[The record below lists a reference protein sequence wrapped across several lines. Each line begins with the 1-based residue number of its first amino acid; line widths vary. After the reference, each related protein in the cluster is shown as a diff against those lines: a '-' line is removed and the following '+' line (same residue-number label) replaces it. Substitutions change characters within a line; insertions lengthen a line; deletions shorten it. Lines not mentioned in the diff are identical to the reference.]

1 MFLCLLVCSPVLW
14 VAKYGEIISG
24 QFLAWEFPGTWHLN
38 VTSFDDGFSI
48 AMFSGGYNCHVWL
61 VVSNILIS
69 HILGIMI
76 PTDCHIVRRGWNH
89 QPDCHVRLHVGLSE
103 VKIQPASMAQ
113 VESLRDRKSDLA
125 RKVDFEQEHCWH
137 WKMLKHPNQIYWI
150 LICHPYHSLSIL
162 SSYYSSWAQKWTS
175 PFFTKMNCFFDRLYQ
190 C

>member
-1 MFLCLLVCSPVLW
+1 
-14 VAKYGEIISG
+14 
-24 QFLAWEFPGTWHLN
+24 
-38 VTSFDDGFSI
+38 
-48 AMFSGGYNCHVWL
+48 
-61 VVSNILIS
+61 
-69 HILGIMI
+69 MI
-76 PTDCHIVRRGWNH
+76 PTDCHIFRRGWNH

-150 LICHPYHSLSIL
+150 LIYHPYHSLSIL

-175 PFFTKMNCFFDRLYQ
+175 PFFTKMSWFFWQALPVLTSVLISQRLGEFWPQDVREQVETEIARFQGKVTTPAGAVTLGWSSRITGKMVYGTIPSHGW
-190 C
+190 